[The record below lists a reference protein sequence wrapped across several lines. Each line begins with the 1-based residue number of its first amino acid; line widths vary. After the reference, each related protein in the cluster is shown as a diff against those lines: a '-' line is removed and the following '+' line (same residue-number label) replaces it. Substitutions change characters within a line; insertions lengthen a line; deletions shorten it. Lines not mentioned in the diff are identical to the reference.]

1 MPDKNG
7 YIVPS
12 PHAGTHRRQ
21 NGGREGQSVIL
32 PAPCTHHPV
41 SYTHLFGHSRHIISA
56 MHQGKIDIGYS
67 HHPFRHTG
75 FQCDLVCE
83 DEIILVTSKQPTDL
97 NECITLKDMETLR
110 IYNSNFLYA
119 DTHNRIF
126 SRYKAF
132 QLDIDIG
139 ENIVPYLLNDDG
151 YAFVPRKM
159 VEDVYKRQ
167 IMPTA

>member
-1 MPDKNG
+1 M
-7 YIVPS
+7 
-12 PHAGTHRRQ
+12 
-21 NGGREGQSVIL
+21 
-32 PAPCTHHPV
+32 
-41 SYTHLFGHSRHIISA
+41 
-56 MHQGKIDIGYS
+56 
-67 HHPFRHTG
+67 
-75 FQCDLVCE
+75 CE

-97 NECITLKDMETLR
+97 NECITLKDMETLH

-159 VEDVYKRQ
+159 VEQELSNESLFEVTILNEEIPSMKNYVIYK
-167 IMPTA
+167 PTSPKRKLIQQWLNEVVSD